1 MYKIQPYIWNDIKD
15 EQTIFQTK
23 NSTVIITNS
32 NLRNFLINIEKNNI
46 LEVNEQMFD
55 EAFGKEEKLRVI
67 DFLLQ
72 QKILKKEEQRDPH
85 INRVIFLS
93 NDSKFIESVK
103 YNLEGIYELLVITY
117 EKFKEFQ
124 FKNTDFLIVF
134 LNPFELKIMENLVD
148 ISKKRNVLCKFI
160 FSYNNKIYFANYYKR
175 SWYNPCPLCFF
186 GAIESQIRGED
197 NDNNINFQTIIDL
210 LYAKNILFK
219 SELPLDKLTY
229 LQIIYILS
237 SYMGEIP
244 ENYKLDEVLE
254 LNLSNYSVRRDI
266 AYHWGYCDCYE

>member
-1 MYKIQPYIWNDIKD
+1 MY
-15 EQTIFQTK
+15 
-23 NSTVIITNS
+23 
-32 NLRNFLINIEKNNI
+32 FL
-46 LEVNEQMFD
+46 
-55 EAFGKEEKLRVI
+55 
-67 DFLLQ
+67 
-72 QKILKKEEQRDPH
+72 
-85 INRVIFLS
+85 
-93 NDSKFIESVK
+93 
-103 YNLEGIYELLVITY
+103 
-117 EKFKEFQ
+117 
-124 FKNTDFLIVF
+124 
-134 LNPFELKIMENLVD
+134 
-148 ISKKRNVLCKFI
+148 
-160 FSYNNKIYFANYYKR
+160 ANYYKR

>member
-46 LEVNEQMFD
+46 LEVSEQMFD

-134 LNPFELKIMENLVD
+134 L
-148 ISKKRNVLCKFI
+148 S
-160 FSYNNKIYFANYYKR
+160 
-175 SWYNPCPLCFF
+175 
-186 GAIESQIRGED
+186 
-197 NDNNINFQTIIDL
+197 
-210 LYAKNILFK
+210 
-219 SELPLDKLTY
+219 
-229 LQIIYILS
+229 
-237 SYMGEIP
+237 
-244 ENYKLDEVLE
+244 
-254 LNLSNYSVRRDI
+254 
-266 AYHWGYCDCYE
+266 